1 MMTAPAPEILTHAE
15 AQRRYDELRSAIDDL
30 EEFKQRGQHYE
41 LSADELIRYEK
52 LMELEFLLGG

>member
-1 MMTAPAPEILTHAE
+1 MT
-15 AQRRYDELRSAIDDL
+15 RSAIDDV